1 MFAPIGLFPAAQADD
16 PYRQDR
22 IDQRAFLA
30 DGHAHDTIWTS
41 VRCMDTLYR
50 LHTLQSEA
58 LRQLTNLSQAHFIMF
73 RNKGNQLNELGEEM
87 EQRDAHIVQLE
98 GQVQERD
105 TLLDE
110 RNATI
115 VHLEE
120 QLHDLNLDLDDAM
133 DHIDWHHANGDNHND
148 PPAEMEV
155 DDEEP
160 EGVQGVSGM
169 DFEAAT
175 PQPSPMGAHSP
186 ASSEASINNLD
197 DF

>member
-16 PYRQDR
+16 PYRQDW

-30 DGHAHDTIWTS
+30 GGHAHDTIWTS
-41 VRCMDTLYR
+41 VGCMDALYR
-50 LHTLQSEA
+50 LHNLQTEA

-133 DHIDWHHANGDNHND
+133 DHIDWHHVNGDNHND

-169 DFEAAT
+169 DFDAVA
-175 PQPSPMGAHSP
+175 PQPPPMGAHSP
-186 ASSEASINNLD
+186 VSSESSVNDLD